1 MKRKKKEQTGGAAAA
16 VQVRE
21 RGGHPFA
28 ALRGYMP
35 LGGADAALYRSVRE
49 AVPIVDAAIGKLVR
63 LSGGFRVLCE
73 DERAQ
78 EELGEFLRTVN
89 VGHAQVGFNAF
100 LDKYLDSLLTNGR
113 AVGEIV
119 PDAEGREI
127 AAVLCHRVEQLAL
140 REGETALDVR
150 FCGYDAAGRLR
161 ELPRQELV
169 LFTPLLP
176 ESENPYG
183 VSLLRSMPFM
193 AELLSRIY
201 YAVGQNWERCGNVRF
216 AVVYKPQG
224 EEPDGALARERAELL
239 AQEWSGAMQETRGGS
254 VRDFVSVGDVSI
266 RAIGADNVM
275 PDCEVPVRQILEQ
288 LVAKTG
294 LPPFLLGLSWS
305 STERMSSQQADMLTS
320 EITALRRTLTP
331 MVERVCRLWLRLH
344 GYGFWMDRLRAMAQ
358 LYDSVRIDHFI
369 GFANYYSVKAGEKT
383 ARNGKWVIGPG
394 KAFFAA
400 VKKKVPELK
409 VVAEDL
415 GAVND
420 RVRNLLA
427 FCGYPGMKV
436 LQFAYDGGGG
446 DNSHQP
452 QLYQPNCAAYTGT
465 HDNDTS
471 LGWWRACSDQT
482 RRNLR
487 EALGEVDDSTVVWR
501 MIKAVFDSRANI
513 AMAPMQDFLGLDSAA
528 RMNTPGTVGEKNWR
542 YRALS
547 SDFSAELA
555 ACMRALCEES
565 GRV

>member
-1 MKRKKKEQTGGAAAA
+1 
-16 VQVRE
+16 
-21 RGGHPFA
+21 
-28 ALRGYMP
+28 
-35 LGGADAALYRSVRE
+35 
-49 AVPIVDAAIGKLVR
+49 
-63 LSGGFRVLCE
+63 
-73 DERAQ
+73 
-78 EELGEFLRTVN
+78 
-89 VGHAQVGFNAF
+89 
-100 LDKYLDSLLTNGR
+100 
-113 AVGEIV
+113 
-119 PDAEGREI
+119 
-127 AAVLCHRVEQLAL
+127 
-140 REGETALDVR
+140 
-150 FCGYDAAGRLR
+150 
-161 ELPRQELV
+161 
-169 LFTPLLP
+169 
-176 ESENPYG
+176 
-183 VSLLRSMPFM
+183 
-193 AELLSRIY
+193 
-201 YAVGQNWERCGNVRF
+201 
-216 AVVYKPQG
+216 
-224 EEPDGALARERAELL
+224 
-239 AQEWSGAMQETRGGS
+239 
-254 VRDFVSVGDVSI
+254 
-266 RAIGADNVM
+266 
-275 PDCEVPVRQILEQ
+275 
-288 LVAKTG
+288 
-294 LPPFLLGLSWS
+294 
-305 STERMSSQQADMLTS
+305 
-320 EITALRRTLTP
+320 
-331 MVERVCRLWLRLH
+331 
-344 GYGFWMDRLRAMAQ
+344 MDRLRAMAQ

-400 VKKKVPELK
+400 VKKKVPELN

-555 ACMRALCEES
+555 ARMRALCEES

>member
-1 MKRKKKEQTGGAAAA
+1 MEQTN
-16 VQVRE
+16 VR
-21 RGGHPFA
+21 RGGVLLHITSLPGPECAGTLGEA
-28 ALRGYMP
+28 AYRFVDFLQSAGMRIWQVLPVGPTGYGESPYQSACALAGNPYMIDLALLQKDGYLPDYQPAPHANEHGVMMLGDMP
-35 LGGADAALYRSVRE
+35 IYVAEDSSDVWANAKFFQLNCERRPKRVAGVPPDYFSEDGQLWGNPLYRW
-49 AVPIVDAAIGKLVR
+49 
-63 LSGGFRVLCE
+63 
-73 DERAQ
+73 
-78 EELGEFLRTVN
+78 
-89 VGHAQVGFNAF
+89 H
-100 LDKYLDSLLTNGR
+100 Y
-113 AVGEIV
+113 
-119 PDAEGREI
+119 
-127 AAVLCHRVEQLAL
+127 
-140 REGETALDVR
+140 
-150 FCGYDAAGRLR
+150 
-161 ELPRQELV
+161 
-169 LFTPLLP
+169 
-176 ESENPYG
+176 
-183 VSLLRSMPFM
+183 
-193 AELLSRIY
+193 
-201 YAVGQNWERCGNVRF
+201 
-216 AVVYKPQG
+216 
-224 EEPDGALARERAELL
+224 
-239 AQEWSGAMQETRGGS
+239 
-254 VRDFVSVGDVSI
+254 
-266 RAIGADNVM
+266 
-275 PDCEVPVRQILEQ
+275 
-288 LVAKTG
+288 
-294 LPPFLLGLSWS
+294 
-305 STERMSSQQADMLTS
+305 
-320 EITALRRTLTP
+320 
-331 MVERVCRLWLRLH
+331 LRLH

-400 VKKKVPELK
+400 VKKKVPELN

-513 AMAPMQDFLGLDSAA
+513 AMAPMQDYLGLDSSA

-555 ACMRALCEES
+555 ARMRALCEES

>member
-1 MKRKKKEQTGGAAAA
+1 MFLQFLFRDQWMRLRRYANEHGVMMLGDMPIYVAEDSSDVWANAKFFQLNCERRPKRVAGVPPDYFSEDGQLWGN
-16 VQVRE
+16 
-21 RGGHPFA
+21 P
-28 ALRGYMP
+28 
-35 LGGADAALYRSVRE
+35 LYRWHYR
-49 AVPIVDAAIGKLVR
+49 
-63 LSGGFRVLCE
+63 
-73 DERAQ
+73 
-78 EELGEFLRTVN
+78 
-89 VGHAQVGFNAF
+89 
-100 LDKYLDSLLTNGR
+100 
-113 AVGEIV
+113 
-119 PDAEGREI
+119 
-127 AAVLCHRVEQLAL
+127 
-140 REGETALDVR
+140 
-150 FCGYDAAGRLR
+150 
-161 ELPRQELV
+161 
-169 LFTPLLP
+169 
-176 ESENPYG
+176 
-183 VSLLRSMPFM
+183 
-193 AELLSRIY
+193 
-201 YAVGQNWERCGNVRF
+201 
-216 AVVYKPQG
+216 
-224 EEPDGALARERAELL
+224 
-239 AQEWSGAMQETRGGS
+239 
-254 VRDFVSVGDVSI
+254 
-266 RAIGADNVM
+266 
-275 PDCEVPVRQILEQ
+275 
-288 LVAKTG
+288 
-294 LPPFLLGLSWS
+294 
-305 STERMSSQQADMLTS
+305 
-320 EITALRRTLTP
+320 
-331 MVERVCRLWLRLH
+331 RLH

-400 VKKKVPELK
+400 VKKKVPELN

-420 RVRNLLA
+420 RVRNLLV

-513 AMAPMQDFLGLDSAA
+513 AMAPMQDYLGLDSSA

-555 ACMRALCEES
+555 ARMRALCEES

>member
-1 MKRKKKEQTGGAAAA
+1 MQWPDEDIRMRRPEAMNRYEQELREDVRYYMFLQFLFRDQWMRLRRYANEHGVMMLGDMPIYVAEDSSDVWANAKFFQLNCERRPKRVAGVPPDYFSEDGQLWGN
-16 VQVRE
+16 
-21 RGGHPFA
+21 P
-28 ALRGYMP
+28 
-35 LGGADAALYRSVRE
+35 LYRW
-49 AVPIVDAAIGKLVR
+49 
-63 LSGGFRVLCE
+63 
-73 DERAQ
+73 
-78 EELGEFLRTVN
+78 
-89 VGHAQVGFNAF
+89 H
-100 LDKYLDSLLTNGR
+100 Y
-113 AVGEIV
+113 
-119 PDAEGREI
+119 
-127 AAVLCHRVEQLAL
+127 
-140 REGETALDVR
+140 
-150 FCGYDAAGRLR
+150 
-161 ELPRQELV
+161 
-169 LFTPLLP
+169 
-176 ESENPYG
+176 
-183 VSLLRSMPFM
+183 
-193 AELLSRIY
+193 
-201 YAVGQNWERCGNVRF
+201 
-216 AVVYKPQG
+216 
-224 EEPDGALARERAELL
+224 
-239 AQEWSGAMQETRGGS
+239 
-254 VRDFVSVGDVSI
+254 
-266 RAIGADNVM
+266 
-275 PDCEVPVRQILEQ
+275 
-288 LVAKTG
+288 
-294 LPPFLLGLSWS
+294 
-305 STERMSSQQADMLTS
+305 
-320 EITALRRTLTP
+320 
-331 MVERVCRLWLRLH
+331 LRLH

-400 VKKKVPELK
+400 VKKKVPELN

-513 AMAPMQDFLGLDSAA
+513 AMAPMQDYLGLDSAA

-555 ACMRALCEES
+555 ARMRALCEES

>member
-1 MKRKKKEQTGGAAAA
+1 MERSSGILLPLFSLPSPYGIGTMGLAAYDFADLLHAA
-16 VQVRE
+16 GQRYWQM
-21 RGGHPFA
+21 
-28 ALRGYMP
+28 LP
-35 LGGADAALYRSVRE
+35 LGPTSYGDSPYQSFSSYAGNPYLIDLDLLIEDGLLTEQEVRDRNWGEDPRHVDYGKLYENRLDMLKKAADRGCKRDAE
-49 AVPIVDAAIGKLVR
+49 AVAAFTEKNASWLPDYALFMALKRHFGMKPWQEWPDEAVR
-63 LSGGFRVLCE
+63 L
-73 DERAQ
+73 
-78 EELGEFLRTVN
+78 
-89 VGHAQVGFNAF
+89 H
-100 LDKYLDSLLTNGR
+100 
-113 AVGEIV
+113 
-119 PDAEGREI
+119 
-127 AAVLCHRVEQLAL
+127 
-140 REGETALDVR
+140 
-150 FCGYDAAGRLR
+150 
-161 ELPRQELV
+161 
-169 LFTPLLP
+169 
-176 ESENPYG
+176 
-183 VSLLRSMPFM
+183 
-193 AELLSRIY
+193 
-201 YAVGQNWERCGNVRF
+201 
-216 AVVYKPQG
+216 
-224 EEPDGALARERAELL
+224 EPAALARYRELL
-239 AQEWSGAMQETRGGS
+239 RE
-254 VRDFVSVGDVSI
+254 DVELFTYI
-266 RAIGADNVM
+266 QFLFF
-275 PDCEVPVRQILEQ
+275 RQ
-288 LVAKTG
+288 
-294 LPPFLLGLSWS
+294 W
-305 STERMSSQQADMLTS
+305 
-320 EITALRRTLTP
+320 TALKSYINSLGMGIIGDLP
-331 MVERVCRLWLRLH
+331 IYVAMDSADVWAERSMFRLDSRGVPTEVAGVPPDYFSKDGQLWGNPLYRWHYLRLH

-555 ACMRALCEES
+555 ARMRALCEES